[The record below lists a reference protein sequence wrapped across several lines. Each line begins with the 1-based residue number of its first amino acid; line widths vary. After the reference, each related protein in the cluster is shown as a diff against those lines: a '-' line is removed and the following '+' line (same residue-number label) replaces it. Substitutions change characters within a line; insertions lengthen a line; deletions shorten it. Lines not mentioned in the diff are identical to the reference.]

1 MFYLINHLV
10 NHCVIHLVKAIKIV
24 FFIVYNINIYYTY
37 NIIMSKLEGKSSD
50 QFKIFI
56 RNPEGKKKVIKNSA
70 QEMYIKA
77 DNQKGGKK
85 KKELKSETDNE
96 NDLEL
101 SSDSELESET
111 ESESDSDSISVGIND
126 GDNVAGDD
134 DVGEDDI
141 NEMESEIVSDEE
153 ADANDTGFQEYNED
167 GEYEKETES
176 DNDDNIV
183 EKCLYQFDDLIDEK
197 NIDKEYEIP
206 SDKRKTGAFLTHYE
220 KIRIL
225 GIRTKQ
231 IIMGAKPMIKY
242 DDGISAFEIAK
253 QELNN
258 MTTPLIIKRL
268 LPNNSYELWKINE
281 LNNDIDYNKTM
292 NMINES
298 FNGKSNF
305 I

>member
-1 MFYLINHLV
+1 
-10 NHCVIHLVKAIKIV
+10 
-24 FFIVYNINIYYTY
+24 
-37 NIIMSKLEGKSSD
+37 MSKLEGKSSD

-70 QEMYIKA
+70 QELYIKA

-96 NDLEL
+96 NDLE
-101 SSDSELESET
+101 SSSESESESESELESE
-111 ESESDSDSISVGIND
+111 SDSISVGVNDD

-134 DVGEDDI
+134 AADDAEEDDDI
-141 NEMESEIVSDEE
+141 NEMESETVSDEE
-153 ADANDTGFQEYNED
+153 PEANDTGFQDYNED

-176 DNDDNIV
+176 DNDENIV
-183 EKCLYQFDDLIDEK
+183 EKCLYQFDDMIDEK
-197 NIDKEYEIP
+197 ITDKEYEIP

-242 DDGISAFEIAK
+242 DEGISAFEIAK

-281 LNNDIDYNKTM
+281 LNNDIDYDKIM
-292 NMINES
+292 NMINDS